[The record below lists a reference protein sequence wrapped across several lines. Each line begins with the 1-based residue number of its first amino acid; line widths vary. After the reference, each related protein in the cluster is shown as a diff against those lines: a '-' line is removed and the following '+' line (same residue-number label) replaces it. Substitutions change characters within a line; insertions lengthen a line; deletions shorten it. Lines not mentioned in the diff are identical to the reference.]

1 MPKLPL
7 SKTVDASRRESSW
20 RSSALSL
27 VTSTVIQGLAITT
40 LIVTP
45 LLVAQSMPEPVS
57 HLTMPQFIP
66 ARMEPPLARG
76 PERQPDTTPPGQNS
90 EPPINLNVFV
100 PPTKIPDGIP
110 EAEAYFPQS
119 DSIGVEARLPP
130 SLGGRPLQT
139 NPEPAPESEPEPILI
154 IGTMRP
160 PQKVTHLDP
169 VYPRI
174 AAKARIQGPVKLQA
188 GIDAEGRVSNLT
200 VIQPITLLDRA
211 AIEAV
216 QQWRYQPTFLNGRAV
231 PVIMTVEVEFRLR

>member
-7 SKTVDASRRESSW
+7 SQTVDASRCESSW

-27 VTSTVIQGLAITT
+27 ATSTVIQGLAITT

-76 PERQPDTTPPGQNS
+76 PEQQPDATPPGQND
-90 EPPINLNVFV
+90 EPPINLDVFV

-119 DSIGVEARLPP
+119 DPTGVEAGLPP
-130 SLGGRPLQT
+130 SLSGRPLPT

-160 PQKVTHLDP
+160 PQKVTHVDRCTRRS
-169 VYPRI
+169 PR
-174 AAKARIQGPVKLQA
+174 RLGPR
-188 GIDAEGRVSNLT
+188 E
-200 VIQPITLLDRA
+200 P
-211 AIEAV
+211 
-216 QQWRYQPTFLNGRAV
+216 
-231 PVIMTVEVEFRLR
+231 